1 MTSPPGRTRWTAKK
15 LARALAKERAAELE
29 NELEQD
35 EQPIDYT
42 AELEDAE
49 EEAAPSSEKRLK
61 RELRAEALR
70 RLEDEGAVASRWC
83 EDASGPRRREYE
95 LTEQGL
101 ELAEQWLDALRARQR
116 LDELL
121 VGLLEGGLNA
131 AGRSRE
137 GAQAPSDG

>member
-1 MTSPPGRTRWTAKK
+1 MAAASDEAQLLDMEADDFASWADALDGKK

-70 RLEDEGAVASRWC
+70 RLEDAARTEADFDVVVKEWDRLDRNR
-83 EDASGPRRREYE
+83 ERRERDHE
-95 LTEQGL
+95 N
-101 ELAEQWLDALRARQR
+101 LR
-116 LDELL
+116 
-121 VGLLEGGLNA
+121 
-131 AGRSRE
+131 
-137 GAQAPSDG
+137 

>member
-49 EEAAPSSEKRLK
+49 EEAAPSSEKRLAGTAG
-61 RELRAEALR
+61 RGAAPAGGR
-70 RLEDEGAVASRWC
+70 RPDR
-83 EDASGPRRREYE
+83 
-95 LTEQGL
+95 
-101 ELAEQWLDALRARQR
+101 
-116 LDELL
+116 
-121 VGLLEGGLNA
+121 GGL
-131 AGRSRE
+131 
-137 GAQAPSDG
+137 